1 MLLQGRALSVLPFSC
16 SEEVT
21 VQPISDRAMDTIE
34 YALSALTLRSEVV
47 ANNVANSEVPGF
59 TASRV
64 SFESELRRA
73 LEGRGPEQLGTPPI
87 EVAPGSPD
95 ATGNTVN
102 LETEVV
108 EMIRT
113 NLLQQAMVEAFNFK
127 AGVLRT
133 AMRG

>member
-1 MLLQGRALSVLPFSC
+1 ML
-16 SEEVT
+16 
-21 VQPISDRAMDTIE
+21 PISDQSMEAIE
-34 YALSALTLRSEVV
+34 YALDALTTRSEVV

-59 TASRV
+59 LASRV
-64 SFESELRRA
+64 SFENELRRA
-73 LEGRGPEQLGTPPI
+73 LEGRGPDRLGTPSV
-87 EVAPGSPD
+87 EVAPGQPD

-108 EMIRT
+108 EMIKT

-127 AGVLRT
+127 AGLLRT

>member
-1 MLLQGRALSVLPFSC
+1 MLDASLSDEEARRRLKAEQARAGPTFAVWADRDAGTPERAGTLRQRVQIVKGWYKGGYGWEKIYDVALS
-16 SEEVT
+16 
-21 VQPISDRAMDTIE
+21 D
-34 YALSALTLRSEVV
+34 
-47 ANNVANSEVPGF
+47 
-59 TASRV
+59 
-64 SFESELRRA
+64 
-73 LEGRGPEQLGTPPI
+73 GRQADPKTGKIPP
-87 EVAPGSPD
+87 V
-95 ATGNTVN
+95 GNTVN

>member
-1 MLLQGRALSVLPFSC
+1 ML
-16 SEEVT
+16 
-21 VQPISDRAMDTIE
+21 PISDKAMDTIE
-34 YALSALTLRSEVV
+34 YALEALTLRSEVV

-64 SFESELRRA
+64 TFEGELRRA
-73 LEGRGPEQLGTPPI
+73 LEGRGPEQLGTPSI
-87 EVAPGSPD
+87 EVAPGTPD

>member
-1 MLLQGRALSVLPFSC
+1 ML
-16 SEEVT
+16 
-21 VQPISDRAMDTIE
+21 PISDRAMDTIE
-34 YALSALTLRSEVV
+34 YALEALTLRSEVV

-64 SFESELRRA
+64 SFENELQRA
-73 LEGRGPEQLGTPPI
+73 LEGRGPEQLGTPSI
-87 EVAPGSPD
+87 EVAPGTPD

-127 AGVLRT
+127 AGILRT